1 MRNRTYIL
9 VSKEADQIKFLNGFP
24 FQVHKFRL
32 EDDLIK
38 LITKILSNYDFTL
51 PDDLKILTLDE
62 FIKDF
67 NEDNVERIINQKLHY
82 IAHISVEIL

>member
-1 MRNRTYIL
+1 MRNRIYI
-9 VSKEADQIKFLNGFP
+9 VASKEADQIKFLNGFP
-24 FQVHKFRL
+24 FQVYTLRL
-32 EDDLIK
+32 EEDLIK

-67 NEDNVERIINQKLHY
+67 NEDEIQREINQKLHY